1 MISFFTIPKA
11 FSGHDGVI
19 QRNAI
24 RSWTR
29 LRPECQ
35 VLVLGDE
42 PGTREAAAELG
53 VESIPEIELN
63 DLGTPLLSSAF
74 DAAQKHSR
82 HRLLCY
88 VNADII
94 LLSDFLDAARRVS
107 AAKSR
112 FLMVG
117 QRCNLD
123 ITVDLAMDGET
134 WEEELRERARR
145 EGVLYGQHGI
155 DYFLYP
161 RDSLDQ
167 VPPFAVGR
175 PAWDNWMIYRARRRG
190 IPVVDAT
197 AAALVIHQNHG
208 YGHVKSGT
216 GIAWEGREA
225 DQNRVLLGAGE
236 FLFTLRD
243 VTHRL
248 TRSRLV
254 GAWRPSDLK
263 RRAEAAIILAPPI
276 VLRSMRALRSG
287 ASRALRR
294 GR

>member
-29 LRPECQ
+29 LRPSCQ
-35 VLVLGDE
+35 VLLLGDE
-42 PGTREAAAELG
+42 PGTREAAAELA

-74 DAAQKHSR
+74 AVAKKYSH

-94 LLSDFLDAARRVS
+94 LLSDFVDAARIVS

-117 QRCNLD
+117 QRYNLD
-123 ITVDLAMDGET
+123 LAEDLAMDGEN
-134 WEEELRERARR
+134 WEVELRDRARR
-145 EGVLYGQHGI
+145 DGELYGPQGI
-155 DYFLYP
+155 DYFLFP
-161 RDSLDQ
+161 ADSLDAL
-167 VPPFAVGR
+167 PPFAVGR
-175 PAWDNWMIYRARRRG
+175 PAWDNWMIYRARRER

-197 AAALVIHQNHG
+197 AAVLVIHQNHG
-208 YGHVKSGT
+208 YGHIKSGT
-216 GIAWEGREA
+216 GIAWEGAEA
-225 DQNRVLLGAGE
+225 DRNRVLLGGDE

-243 VTHRL
+243 ATHRL
-248 TRSRLV
+248 TRDRLV
-254 GAWRPSDLK
+254 GAWRVGDLK
-263 RRAEAAIILAPPI
+263 RRAEAAIILAPPV
-276 VLRSMRALRSG
+276 VLRCLRAGRSG
-287 ASRALRR
+287 MTRLLRR

>member
-42 PGTREAAAELG
+42 SGTRETAAELG
-53 VESIPEIELN
+53 AESIPDIEVN

-74 DAAQKHSR
+74 DVAKRHAH

-94 LLSDFLDAARRVS
+94 LLSDFMDAARIVS

-112 FLMVG
+112 FLMIG

-123 ITVDLAMDGET
+123 VAENLVMDGEN
-134 WEEELRERARR
+134 WEVELEDRARR
-145 EGVLYGQHGI
+145 DGELYGPHGI
-155 DYFLYP
+155 DYFLFTA
-161 RDSLDQ
+161 DSLDAL
-167 VPPFAVGR
+167 PPFAVGR
-175 PAWDNWMIYRARRRG
+175 PAWDNWMIYRARRQR

-197 AAALVIHQNHG
+197 ATTLVIHQNHG
-208 YGHVKSGT
+208 YGHIKSGT
-216 GIAWEGREA
+216 GIAWEGLEA
-225 DQNRVLLGAGE
+225 DRNRVLLGAGE

-243 VTHRL
+243 ATHRL
-248 TRSRLV
+248 TPDGLAR
-254 GAWRPSDLK
+254 AWRAGDLK
-263 RRAEAAIILAPPI
+263 RRVEAGIILAPPV
-276 VLRSMRALRSG
+276 VLRSMRAVRSV
-287 ASRALRR
+287 ARRLLRR
-294 GR
+294 RR

>member
-11 FSGHDGVI
+11 FNGHDGVI

-42 PGTREAAAELG
+42 SGTRETVAELG
-53 VESIPEIELN
+53 VESIPDIELN

-74 DAAQKHSR
+74 AVAKRHS
-82 HRLLCY
+82 HHPLLCY

-94 LLSDFLDAARRVS
+94 LLSDFVDAARTVS
-107 AAKSR
+107 ATKSR
-112 FLMVG
+112 FLMTG

-123 ITVDLAMDGET
+123 VAENLVLDGDN
-134 WEEELRERARR
+134 WEVELRDRARR
-145 EGVLYGQHGI
+145 DGELYGPHGI
-155 DYFLYP
+155 DYFLFP
-161 RDSLDQ
+161 ADSLDAL
-167 VPPFAVGR
+167 PPFAVGR
-175 PAWDNWMIYRARRRG
+175 PAWDNWMIYRARRQR

-197 AAALVIHQNHG
+197 AITLVIHQNHG
-208 YGHVKSGT
+208 YGHIKSGT
-216 GIAWEGREA
+216 GIAWEGLEA
-225 DQNRVLLGAGE
+225 DRNRVLLGGDE

-248 TRSRLV
+248 TPDGLV
-254 GAWRPSDLK
+254 GAWGAADLK
-263 RRAEAAIILAPPI
+263 RRAEAAIILAPPV
-276 VLRSMRALRSG
+276 VLRCMRAMRAGVRRLLHSG
-287 ASRALRR
+287 R
-294 GR
+294 